1 MSLLA
6 ALALRLSGPAVAA
19 EGEAAQ
25 DDVEL
30 AAVEQRAHALA
41 SRASSLEVATRPGS
55 YLTHDEAVIRFQD
68 DLFLELIGEHGTA
81 AEGFY
86 ALVTTGAL
94 EDVELHRDA
103 EWYLAESLLGLGN
116 TQSAAARFQ
125 AIVDDPQHPF
135 RADAVRRLLELYAQT
150 GDREAFAAL
159 YAAEIATGKVKPT
172 PLITYSLGKSFYQQG
187 DFGSARATFVQV
199 EPETPWYGRARYFL
213 GVMDVVERNLES
225 ARAHFQAAADVP
237 VTTTEERLVHDQALL
252 ALGRVAYE
260 RGEYLAAAEAY
271 NLIEEDSL
279 YLADK
284 LYEMVWTSIRSQ
296 RWHDALNN
304 VEVFLIAFPEHE
316 YAAQLDLLEG
326 HLHFQEQGWDDAL
339 GSYEQVIAE
348 YTPVKDR
355 FAVLAVAGP
364 ESDTAVHEVLEAT
377 EESPPV
383 DLPPYAVAMMR
394 ADPALGSA
402 MALFDNLERQR
413 RDLEVS
419 ERLITELTGYLEAG
433 GSVGNIETAKAE
445 AIAVRADV
453 IGARLALAAVE
464 TEIVVGGKSHEEKL
478 TERRQALE
486 TRQHAL
492 EAKVLQASAPPGLDA
507 SEISELEILHT
518 ECASLA
524 NDLRAA
530 RPGRADDAELARIDD
545 VYATLD
551 TAWDRLGRAAGA
563 AVPAP
568 GDSAELGHIRARL
581 DEEIA
586 AVAVERTEYE
596 RTLGEARTVALA
608 LTREGFGRLEDFFA
622 DAVLNADMGIVDVF
636 WAQKLEVTDELTR
649 IKEEKDALTAELDRR
664 FGLIRDKMGEAP

>member
-1 MSLLA
+1 MGVVI
-6 ALALRLSGPAVAA
+6 ALIGLAVAA
-19 EGEAAQ
+19 EDAGQTE
-25 DDVEL
+25 VEL
-30 AAVEQRAHALA
+30 AAVEQRAHSLA

-68 DLFLELIGEHGTA
+68 HLFLELIGEHGPA

-94 EDVELHRDA
+94 QDVELHRDA
-103 EWYLAESLLGLGN
+103 EWYLAESLLGHGN
-116 TQSAAARFQ
+116 LQSAAARFQ
-125 AIVDDPQHPF
+125 AIVDEPLHPF
-135 RADAVRRLLELYAQT
+135 RADAVRRLLELHAES

-172 PLITYSLGKSFYQQG
+172 PLITYSLAKSFYQQG

-199 EPETPWYGRARYFL
+199 ELETPWYGRARYFL

-237 VTTTEERLVHDQALL
+237 VGTTEDRLVHDQALL
-252 ALGRVAYE
+252 ALGRVSYE

-271 NLIEEDSL
+271 NVVQEDSL

-284 LYEMVWTSIRSQ
+284 LYEVVWTSIRSE

-304 VEVFLIAFPEHE
+304 VEVFLLAFPEHE

-326 HLHFQEQGWDDAL
+326 HLHFQEQAWEQAL
-339 GSYEQVIAE
+339 GSYEQVIVD
-348 YTPVKDR
+348 YTPVQER
-355 FAVLAVAGP
+355 FAALAVAGP
-364 ESDTAVHEVLEAT
+364 ESDVAVREVLEAT
-377 EESPPV
+377 EDSPPT

-394 ADPALGSA
+394 ADPALGRA
-402 MALFDNLERQR
+402 MELFDDLERQR

-419 ERLITELTGYLEAG
+419 ERLVTELTGYLEAG
-433 GSVGNIETAKAE
+433 GSVGNVETAKAE
-445 AIAVRADV
+445 AVAARADV

-464 TEIVVGGKSHEEKL
+464 TDMVVGGKSQAEKL

-486 TRQHAL
+486 TRYRTL
-492 EAKVLQASAPPGLDA
+492 EAKVLQASAPPGLTP
-507 SEISELEILHT
+507 SEISEIEILNA
-518 ECASLA
+518 EFASLA
-524 NDLRAA
+524 NDLGAA
-530 RPGRADDAELARIDD
+530 RPGRAGDADLARIDE
-545 VYATLD
+545 VYAKLD
-551 TAWDRLGRAAGA
+551 SAWDRLGRVAGA

-568 GDSAELGHIRARL
+568 GESAELGHIRARL

-586 AVAVERTEYE
+586 AVTAERAEYE
-596 RTLGEARTVALA
+596 RTLGEARVVALA
-608 LTREGFGRLEDFFA
+608 LTREGFGRLQDFFA
-622 DAVLNADMGIVDVF
+622 EAVLNADMGIVDVF
-636 WAQKLEVTDELTR
+636 WAQKLEVSDELTR
-649 IKEEKDALTAELDRR
+649 VKEEKEALTAELDRR